1 MMNFIFS
8 GMLIFSFVFA
18 VLTGRV
24 DQLSQSVLKQAGNA
38 VELVLSLL
46 GMLCL
51 WGGIMRIA
59 QESKLTEK
67 LSKALSPVTGR
78 LFRGL
83 KPGGR
88 AMSAVTM
95 NLVANFL
102 GLGNA
107 ATPLGI
113 QAICEMRKEQGTKGT
128 ATNAQHSVPTAD
140 SHHYCHAA
148 DAIWLCCT
156 VGYSAG
162 GLAGVDRFD
171 HGRRCDGENT
181 RKGLEEMRMMQI
193 GSYIVPLVV
202 VMIVGHGLS
211 KGLPVFDLF
220 IEGAKDGLLTAAR
233 ILPALVA
240 LMTAVGMFKASGAL
254 DLLSF
259 ALEPLGKLFGLP
271 RDLLPLAL
279 LRPISGSGA
288 MAIFDDLL
296 RIHGPDSLIGRIAS
310 VMEGSTETTFYT
322 IAVYYG
328 AAEIRQTRHTVPA
341 ALSADLTGF
350 FLSALLVRMLF

>member
-1 MMNFIFS
+1 
-8 GMLIFSFVFA
+8 
-18 VLTGRV
+18 
-24 DQLSQSVLKQAGNA
+24 
-38 VELVLSLL
+38 
-46 GMLCL
+46 
-51 WGGIMRIA
+51 
-59 QESKLTEK
+59 
-67 LSKALSPVTGR
+67 
-78 LFRGL
+78 
-83 KPGGR
+83 
-88 AMSAVTM
+88 
-95 NLVANFL
+95 
-102 GLGNA
+102 
-107 ATPLGI
+107 
-113 QAICEMRKEQGTKGT
+113 
-128 ATNAQHSVPTAD
+128 
-140 SHHYCHAA
+140 
-148 DAIWLCCT
+148 
-156 VGYSAG
+156 
-162 GLAGVDRFD
+162 
-171 HGRRCDGENT
+171 
-181 RKGLEEMRMMQI
+181 MMQI

-254 DLLSF
+254 DL
-259 ALEPLGKLFGLP
+259 LFGLP

>member
-1 MMNFIFS
+1 
-8 GMLIFSFVFA
+8 
-18 VLTGRV
+18 
-24 DQLSQSVLKQAGNA
+24 
-38 VELVLSLL
+38 
-46 GMLCL
+46 
-51 WGGIMRIA
+51 
-59 QESKLTEK
+59 
-67 LSKALSPVTGR
+67 
-78 LFRGL
+78 
-83 KPGGR
+83 
-88 AMSAVTM
+88 
-95 NLVANFL
+95 
-102 GLGNA
+102 
-107 ATPLGI
+107 
-113 QAICEMRKEQGTKGT
+113 
-128 ATNAQHSVPTAD
+128 
-140 SHHYCHAA
+140 
-148 DAIWLCCT
+148 
-156 VGYSAG
+156 
-162 GLAGVDRFD
+162 
-171 HGRRCDGENT
+171 
-181 RKGLEEMRMMQI
+181 MMQI

-240 LMTAVGMFKASGAL
+240 LMTAVGMFKASGA
-254 DLLSF
+254 
-259 ALEPLGKLFGLP
+259 